1 MDLDLL
7 VFGLDLVSTFAFA
20 IVGARVA
27 ASKGLDFGG
36 ILFIAAIASISGGT
50 LRNLFMGQQPP
61 WIQYPWLF
69 APIIAAFLITI
80 AMGKTQDVGR
90 FALSLDTLG
99 LAVATVSSVQF
110 ALSNDAPIVGAA
122 VLGLIGAVSGGLFR
136 DIMCQT
142 EPVLLHRETIGT
154 ACLSGAIVYLAL
166 DALDLN
172 EAAVVAIA
180 GVVVVLVRELSI
192 KYNWNL
198 PKVVKTLS
206 RETAH
211 FGGCIGPRNRL
222 SCQQSFHQ

>member
-20 IVGARVA
+20 LVGARVA
-27 ASKGLDFGG
+27 ASKGLDYGG

-80 AMGKTQDVGR
+80 AMGRTQEVGR

-110 ALSNDAPIVGAA
+110 ALSNEAPLVGAA

-154 ACLSGAIVYLAL
+154 ACLSGAIVYVALASF
-166 DALDLN
+166 AVN
-172 EAAVVAIA
+172 EAVVVVIA
-180 GVVVVLVRELSI
+180 GFTVVLVRELSI

-198 PKVVKTLS
+198 PKVVKN
-206 RETAH
+206 
-211 FGGCIGPRNRL
+211 P
-222 SCQQSFHQ
+222 

>member
-20 IVGARVA
+20 LVGARVA
-27 ASKGLDFGG
+27 ASKGLDYGG

-50 LRNLFMGQQPP
+50 LRNLFVGEQPP

-69 APIIAAFLITI
+69 IPIIAAFLITI

-99 LAVATVSSVQF
+99 LAVATVSSVQY
-110 ALSNDAPIVGAA
+110 ALSNDAPLAAAA
-122 VLGLIGAVSGGLFR
+122 VLGFIGAVSGGLFR

-154 ACLSGAIVYLAL
+154 SCLSGAIAYLAL
-166 DALDLN
+166 NAFELN
-172 EAAVVAIA
+172 EPLIAAIA
-180 GVVVVLVRELSI
+180 GLVVVVVRELSI

-198 PKVVKTLS
+198 PKVVKN
-206 RETAH
+206 
-211 FGGCIGPRNRL
+211 P
-222 SCQQSFHQ
+222 

>member
-1 MDLDLL
+1 
-7 VFGLDLVSTFAFA
+7 
-20 IVGARVA
+20 
-27 ASKGLDFGG
+27 
-36 ILFIAAIASISGGT
+36 
-50 LRNLFMGQQPP
+50 MGQQPP

-69 APIIAAFLITI
+69 APIFAAFIITI

-110 ALSNDAPIVGAA
+110 ALSNDAPLVAAA
-122 VLGLIGAVSGGLFR
+122 VLGFIGAVSGGLFR

-154 ACLSGAIVYLAL
+154 ACLSGAIAYLAL

-172 EAAVVAIA
+172 EAVVVAIA
-180 GVVVVLVRELSI
+180 GLVVVLVRELSI

-198 PKVVKTLS
+198 PKVVKN
-206 RETAH
+206 
-211 FGGCIGPRNRL
+211 P
-222 SCQQSFHQ
+222 

>member
-1 MDLDLL
+1 
-7 VFGLDLVSTFAFA
+7 
-20 IVGARVA
+20 
-27 ASKGLDFGG
+27 
-36 ILFIAAIASISGGT
+36 
-50 LRNLFMGQQPP
+50 MGQQPP

-69 APIIAAFLITI
+69 APIIVAFLITI
-80 AMGKTQDVGR
+80 AMGKTQDLGR

-110 ALSNDAPIVGAA
+110 ALSNDAPLVAAA

-166 DALDLN
+166 DSVDLN

-180 GVVVVLVRELSI
+180 GLVVVLVRELSI

-198 PKVVKTLS
+198 PKVVKN
-206 RETAH
+206 
-211 FGGCIGPRNRL
+211 P
-222 SCQQSFHQ
+222 